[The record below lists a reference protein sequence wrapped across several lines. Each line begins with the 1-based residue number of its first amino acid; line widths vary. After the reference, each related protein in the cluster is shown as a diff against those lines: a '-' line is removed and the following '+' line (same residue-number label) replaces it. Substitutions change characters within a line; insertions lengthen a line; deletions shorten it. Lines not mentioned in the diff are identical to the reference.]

1 MHVNKHSVTLCINES
16 KEFLIK
22 CLSDEINEIIRILQ
36 LTTYDEFETDDL
48 TIVKQKLVKEIN
60 FKIA

>member
-1 MHVNKHSVTLCINES
+1 MHVNKHSITLCINES

-48 TIVKQKLVKEIN
+48 TIVKQKLVKN
-60 FKIA
+60 